1 MVGSDDP
8 EDAKR
13 PERPLKTVADSRTEQ
28 IQIVMPE
35 FINGTG
41 RLFGGKLVEWIDIV
55 AAVVA
60 RRHSGMDVTTACID
74 QLIFKRGAF
83 VNDMLVLIGRITYVG
98 TTSMEIRV
106 DTYVEEPDG
115 VRKPI
120 NRAYLVTVALDKE
133 GKSARVPGLLLQTE
147 TERAEWEG
155 GIRRMKLRKERR
167 AEGY

>member
-1 MVGSDDP
+1 MEEAD
-8 EDAKR
+8 R
-13 PERPLKTVADSRTEQ
+13 LLRTVEYSRTEQ

>member
-1 MVGSDDP
+1 MEEAD
-8 EDAKR
+8 R
-13 PERPLKTVADSRTEQ
+13 LLRTVEYSRTEQ

-74 QLIFKRGAF
+74 QLSFKRGAF

>member
-1 MVGSDDP
+1 MAGTERLD
-8 EDAKR
+8 R
-13 PERPLKTVADSRTEQ
+13 PMRTVAYSRTEQ

>member
-1 MVGSDDP
+1 
-8 EDAKR
+8 
-13 PERPLKTVADSRTEQ
+13 
-28 IQIVMPE
+28 
-35 FINGTG
+35 
-41 RLFGGKLVEWIDIV
+41 
-55 AAVVA
+55 
-60 RRHSGMDVTTACID
+60 MDVTTACID

-120 NRAYLVTVALDKE
+120 NRAYLVAVALDKE

-147 TERAEWEG
+147 TERAEWEV

>member
-1 MVGSDDP
+1 MEEAD
-8 EDAKR
+8 R
-13 PERPLKTVADSRTEQ
+13 LLRTVEYSRTEQ

-83 VNDMLVLIGRITYVG
+83 VNDMLVLIGRIT
-98 TTSMEIRV
+98 
-106 DTYVEEPDG
+106 
-115 VRKPI
+115 
-120 NRAYLVTVALDKE
+120 
-133 GKSARVPGLLLQTE
+133 
-147 TERAEWEG
+147 
-155 GIRRMKLRKERR
+155 
-167 AEGY
+167 

>member
-1 MVGSDDP
+1 MEEAD
-8 EDAKR
+8 R
-13 PERPLKTVADSRTEQ
+13 LLRTVEYSRTEQ

-155 GIRRMKLRKERR
+155 GIRMMKMRKERR

>member
-1 MVGSDDP
+1 MEEAD
-8 EDAKR
+8 R
-13 PERPLKTVADSRTEQ
+13 LLRTVEYSRTEQ

-106 DTYVEEPDG
+106 DTYMEEPDG

>member
-1 MVGSDDP
+1 MEEAD
-8 EDAKR
+8 R
-13 PERPLKTVADSRTEQ
+13 LLRTVEYSRTEQ

-120 NRAYLVTVALDKE
+120 NRAYLVAVALDKE